1 MKDEWQKIIEQ
12 NISEYIATVDFKHP
26 DFSVAELKKQLK
38 SIIGSEPNVRL
49 KWSTHE
55 KINELL
61 KDSGVEHH
69 KEIIEKVEE
78 VNLVFMNQ
86 EGKPIPLKLII

>member
-1 MKDEWQKIIEQ
+1 MDEWQNIIKQ

-26 DFSVAELKKQLK
+26 DFSINELKQRLKQ
-38 SIIGSEPNVRL
+38 IIGSEPNVRL
-49 KWSTHE
+49 KWHTSE

-61 KDSGVEHH
+61 KDSGVEQH
-69 KEIIEKVEE
+69 KEIVEKVEQ
-78 VNLVFMNQ
+78 VDIIFLSP